1 MKSLLLLLLT
11 AQLFGQELNY
21 LLLRAQASI
30 FPKIMLLDQDV
41 SKKVSDKTIFLIVI
55 HNNEE
60 EKSAQK
66 LKELI
71 NDTYK
76 GELGS
81 YNFIVEL
88 ANSQKNAEINYGT
101 AYYFFSLK
109 ENAKKQILSEA
120 KSKNRISFGYDNE
133 NFNGGILISMMLKEK
148 TYIYL
153 NRTSLSDYNIS
164 FTPVFYK
171 IIKVKE

>member
-1 MKSLLLLLLT
+1 MKSLLLLLL
-11 AQLFGQELNY
+11 ALQLLGYESNS

-30 FPKIMLLDQDV
+30 YPKIMLLDKDV
-41 SKKVSDKTIFLIVI
+41 SNKTSEETILLII
-55 HNNEE
+55 IYNDEE
-60 EKSAQK
+60 KKSAQK

-71 NDTYK
+71 DYNYK

-88 ANSQKNAEINYGT
+88 VNSQKKVEINNAT
-101 AYYFFSLK
+101 SYYFFSLK
-109 ENAKKQILSEA
+109 EDEKKKILSEA
-120 KSKNRISFGYDNE
+120 KSKNRICFGYDSE
-133 NFNGGILISMMLKEK
+133 DFSDGILISLMLKEK

-153 NRTSLSDYNIS
+153 NRTSLSDYNIN